1 MFEQAKPARDAFT
14 FSLGGMA
21 AINSYALP
29 PIVANDGINQAL
41 DRRLAERKSN
51 RETRRPLVLKVED
64 ALARY
69 FAPSS
74 CTQT

>member
-1 MFEQAKPARDAFT
+1 MFEQAKPVTDAFT

-21 AINSYALP
+21 AINSYANP
-29 PIVANDGINQAL
+29 PVVANDGINQAL
-41 DRRLAERKSN
+41 DRRLAEQNSN
-51 RETRRPLVLKVED
+51 RDNQRTLIFKIED
-64 ALARY
+64 ALARF

>member
-1 MFEQAKPARDAFT
+1 MFEQAKPVTDAFT

-29 PIVANDGINQAL
+29 PVVANDGINQAI
-41 DRRLAERKSN
+41 DRRLAEQDGN
-51 RETRRPLVLKVED
+51 RRTRRPLVLKVED
-64 ALARY
+64 VLARY